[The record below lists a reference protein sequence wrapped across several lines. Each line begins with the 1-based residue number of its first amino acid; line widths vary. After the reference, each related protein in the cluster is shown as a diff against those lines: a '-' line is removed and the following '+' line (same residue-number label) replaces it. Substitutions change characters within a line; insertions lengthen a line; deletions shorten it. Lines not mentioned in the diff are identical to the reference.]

1 MGALAMATEI
11 RVKSKYLIV
20 LTVAFV
26 LVSCVTS
33 PKEKTELPAYNYSGR
48 IIGSEIIIDKVTD
61 STLCLSTKTTIKYTT
76 GMGADRV
83 FNSNTCDLPNAL
95 DSATHQSFY
104 IETVK
109 TDTTGIVERRV
120 YHVLSYIQINWEKPV
135 LDSTWIP
142 ELLLTPDSPEK
153 ITWNNNNV
161 RINYNSMGALTD
173 SVKVPEWI
181 KGYILF
187 DYILKFSKKSNN

>member
-1 MGALAMATEI
+1 MKTEI
-11 RVKSKYLIV
+11 RSKSKYLLV
-20 LTVAFV
+20 LTVAFL

-33 PKEKTELPAYNYSGR
+33 PKEKTEVSAYNYSGR
-48 IIGSEIIIDKVTD
+48 IMGSDIIIDKITD
-61 STLCLSTKTTIKYTT
+61 SILCLSTKTTIKYAT

-109 TDTTGIVERRV
+109 TDTMNFVERRV
-120 YHVLSYIQINWEKPV
+120 YHVLSYIQINWEKPI

-153 ITWNNNNV
+153 ITWDKNNV

-173 SVKVPEWI
+173 SVKVPGWI
-181 KGYILF
+181 RGYILF
-187 DYILKFSKKSNN
+187 DYILKFNKKSNS